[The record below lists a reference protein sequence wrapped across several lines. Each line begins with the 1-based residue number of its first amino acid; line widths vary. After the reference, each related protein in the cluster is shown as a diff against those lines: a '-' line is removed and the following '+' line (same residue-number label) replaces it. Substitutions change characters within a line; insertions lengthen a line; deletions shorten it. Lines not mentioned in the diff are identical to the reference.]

1 MRTIRLLL
9 AGTLSLALIGGLN
22 VAVTAQDDEP
32 APADVVAVT
41 EANEAANYAA
51 MLAKDPDA
59 IMATFTED
67 PIFEDRTFGDYLEG
81 ATAVRTME
89 LAAASM
95 TDAEASETLDHF
107 VSADGSRAVRVFRW
121 VGTNFRG
128 APFDLPLVS
137 IHEYRDGKIAKESMY
152 YAAPDPHGQLTS
164 PPSAE

>member
-1 MRTIRLLL
+1 MRTMRLLL

-22 VAVTAQDDEP
+22 VAALAQDDEP
-32 APADVVAVT
+32 TPADVVAAT
-41 EANEAANYAA
+41 EANEAANFAA
-51 MLAKDPDA
+51 FLAQDPDA

-81 ATAVRTME
+81 DSAVRGME
-89 LAAASM
+89 WAASFM
-95 TDAEASETLDHF
+95 TDAEASEVLDHF

-121 VGTNFRG
+121 VGTNFNG

-152 YAAPDPHGQLTS
+152 YADPDPYGQLTS
-164 PPSAE
+164 SPSAD